1 MQQSVPGSQL
11 SAATVMRR
19 ADVLALIS
27 EESECLTR
35 RLGTPAMRQANETVA
50 GWMRE
55 AGMSVRQDNI
65 GNLIGRYEMDEGRRT
80 KDGRG
85 GAGNGPTLVLG
96 SHLDTVRDAGKYD
109 GPLGVL
115 VAIACVEQA
124 KRWMHATAR
133 RLPFAIEVVA
143 FADEEGLRYHTSY
156 IGSRVFAGRFD
167 PADLELVDDEGVT
180 MREAITAF
188 GGDPDLLF
196 SDRRH
201 TDDLLGYCEVHIEQG
216 PVLDEMEGLPVGVVS
231 AIVGQTRVAVHFT
244 GEAGHAGTVPV
255 EARRDALCA
264 AAEFVLGVERL
275 AREGA
280 GLVATVGQLSVH
292 PGASNVIPGRVSL

>member
-35 RLGTPAMRQANETVA
+35 RFGTPAMRQANETVA

-65 GNLIGRYEMDEGRRT
+65 GNLIGRYEMDEEPALSGAKGGRACPERSEGT

-109 GPLGVL
+109 
-115 VAIACVEQA
+115 
-124 KRWMHATAR
+124 
-133 RLPFAIEVVA
+133 
-143 FADEEGLRYHTSY
+143 
-156 IGSRVFAGRFD
+156 
-167 PADLELVDDEGVT
+167 
-180 MREAITAF
+180 
-188 GGDPDLLF
+188 
-196 SDRRH
+196 
-201 TDDLLGYCEVHIEQG
+201 
-216 PVLDEMEGLPVGVVS
+216 
-231 AIVGQTRVAVHFT
+231 
-244 GEAGHAGTVPV
+244 
-255 EARRDALCA
+255 
-264 AAEFVLGVERL
+264 
-275 AREGA
+275 
-280 GLVATVGQLSVH
+280 
-292 PGASNVIPGRVSL
+292 